1 MNTLESC
8 IIASPTTLE
17 EECAKFIIDE
27 VLSPFVLHTI
37 TTEKEEYTL
46 SLWIRSDTEGD
57 VLVRGKNIPTTTEW
71 THHVHTF
78 TAVDTNLY
86 FYFNV
91 PGNYYI
97 YHPQLELGNKA
108 TEYRVAPEDLEED
121 VKDAQDTANSA
132 KDTADDNA
140 SRLAV
145 AESTIQQLVD
155 RISMLVTDANGTTLW
170 EQTTDGWTFSM
181 AQTEAD
187 VESIRKSLAD
197 ALGALGST
205 DELVETLSG
214 KLTGIETDIEWVKM
228 TTYTDPSTNNDEPCI
243 ALGETGSDFK
253 LLITNTR
260 ILFMDGTN
268 PVAYVSNK
276 ALNIEKA
283 VIKNELQ
290 QGPFV
295 WKIRDNGNMGLIW
308 KGVSS

>member
-46 SLWIRSDTEGD
+46 SLWIRSDAEGD

-71 THHVHTF
+71 VHYTHTF
-78 TAVDTNLY
+78 TAVDTNLS

-108 TEYRVAPEDLEED
+108 TEYGIAPEDLEED
-121 VKDAQDTANSA
+121 IKEAQDTANSA
-132 KDTADDNA
+132 KDTADNNDE
-140 SRLAV
+140 RLTY
-145 AESTIQQLVD
+145 AESIIQQLVD

-170 EQTTDGWTFSM
+170 EQTADGGWTYSM
-181 AQTEAD
+181 AQTQ
-187 VESIRKSLAD
+187 ESIESLRTL
-197 ALGALGST
+197 LGDLEDALGST
-205 DELVETLSG
+205 DDTVEVLS
-214 KLTGIETDIEWVKM
+214 KAISNVESSVEWIKM
-228 TTYTDPSTNNDEPCI
+228 TTFEDEPCI
-243 ALGETGSDFK
+243 ALGETDSEFK

-260 ILFMDGTN
+260 IMFMDGAN

-283 VIKNELQ
+283 VIKNELE

-295 WKIRDNGNMGLIW
+295 WKIRSNGNMGLVW

>member
-8 IIASPTTLE
+8 TIASPTTLE

-46 SLWIRSDTEGD
+46 SLWIKSDAEGD
-57 VLVRGKNIPTTTEW
+57 VLIRGKNIPTTTEW
-71 THHVHTF
+71 VYHTHTF
-78 TAVDTNLY
+78 TAVDSNLY
-86 FYFNV
+86 FYFNE

-108 TEYRVAPEDLEED
+108 TEYGIAPEDLEED
-121 VKDAQDTANSA
+121 IKNAQDTADAA
-132 KDTADDNA
+132 KDTADNNND
-140 SRLAV
+140 RLAN
-145 AESTIQQLVD
+145 AESIIQQLVD

-170 EQTTDGWTFSM
+170 EQTADGGWTYSM
-181 AQTEAD
+181 AQTQ
-187 VESIRKSLAD
+187 ESIESLRTL
-197 ALGALGST
+197 LGDLEDALGST
-205 DELVETLSG
+205 DDTVEVLS
-214 KLTGIETDIEWVKM
+214 KAISNVESSVEWIKM
-228 TTYTDPSTNNDEPCI
+228 TTFEDEPCI
-243 ALGETGSDFK
+243 ALGETDSDFK

-260 ILFMDGTN
+260 IMFMDGTN

-295 WKIRDNGNMGLIW
+295 WKIRSNGNMGLVW

>member
-46 SLWIRSDTEGD
+46 SLWIRSDAEGD
-57 VLVRGKNIPTTTEW
+57 VLVRGKNIPTTAEW
-71 THHVHTF
+71 VHHTHTF
-78 TAVDTNLY
+78 TAVDTNLS

-108 TEYRVAPEDLEED
+108 TEYGIAPEDLEED
-121 VKDAQDTANSA
+121 IKEAQDTANSA
-132 KDTADDNA
+132 KDTADNNDE
-140 SRLAV
+140 RLTY
-145 AESTIQQLVD
+145 AESIIQQLVD

-170 EQTTDGWTFSM
+170 EQTADGGWTYSM
-181 AQTEAD
+181 AQTQ
-187 VESIRKSLAD
+187 ESIESLRTL
-197 ALGALGST
+197 LGDLEDALGST
-205 DELVETLSG
+205 DDTVEVLS
-214 KLTGIETDIEWVKM
+214 KAISNVESSVEWIKM
-228 TTYTDPSTNNDEPCI
+228 TTFEDEPCI
-243 ALGETGSDFK
+243 ALGETDSEFK

-260 ILFMDGTN
+260 IMFMDGAN

-283 VIKNELQ
+283 VIKNELE

-295 WKIRDNGNMGLIW
+295 WKIRSNGNMGLVW